1 MIGIVGGTHI
11 LEIEMLSDVEE
22 VKVETPFGTAEVDIG
37 SIDGVEVAI
46 IQRHGKNRDKPPHKI
61 NHAANFYA
69 LKSLGANYVVG
80 MGSVGCLK
88 EEYSLPSLIIPDDY
102 IDFFSGVTVFSDSLV
117 HITPG
122 FDEYLR
128 NILIKT
134 AREFS
139 SFPVIE
145 RGVYFQT
152 IGPRLETKAEIEM
165 IKHFADCVGMTAGSE
180 ATVAKELGIRYAVI
194 CTMDNYAHGIKNEVV
209 DYREIVRKAK
219 ENASE
224 CLKIVGEAVKRLN
237 LKNNLNQTAS
247 L

>member
-1 MIGIVGGTHI
+1 M
-11 LEIEMLSDVEE
+11 
-22 VKVETPFGTAEVDIG
+22 
-37 SIDGVEVAI
+37 
-46 IQRHGKNRDKPPHKI
+46 
-61 NHAANFYA
+61 AAT
-69 LKSLGANYVVG
+69 
-80 MGSVGCLK
+80 
-88 EEYSLPSLIIPDDY
+88 DY

-117 HITPG
+117 HITPS

-152 IGPRLETKAEIEM
+152 RGPRLETKAEIEM

-237 LKNNLNQTAS
+237 LKNNL
-247 L
+247 